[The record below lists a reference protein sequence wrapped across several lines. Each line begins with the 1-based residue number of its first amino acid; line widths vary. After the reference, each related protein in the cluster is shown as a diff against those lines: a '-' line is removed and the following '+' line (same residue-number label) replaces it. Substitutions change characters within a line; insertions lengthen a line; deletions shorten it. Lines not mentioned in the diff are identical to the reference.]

1 MPVQVTHN
9 NDGHFYTI
17 DVDLAKEGAEV
28 FDLTTYFKARVAD
41 SNVGLRFRW
50 FWQGQVFNTVG
61 KKPRVVGLVGQYSF
75 KKADNGINRELV
87 MSPDASAVAFT
98 GDVNDCEPGGYATY
112 YFPEQ
117 MFPQDG
123 MFKGTVGLLDDS
135 GETARYTSVDIW
147 FKVYPQAGGAQMG
160 KACDYYISELD
171 KTIKEAEDDL
181 ANHKKSMQQ
190 VVDEFVSKMNDL
202 TNRLETQAN
211 TDQMALDA
219 LEQKIK
225 QDGLFTQAEADAFKQ
240 AIMKAISLSY
250 STVSDMKQ
258 ADLKAGQYAETK
270 GYYLANDG
278 GGASYLIVS
287 AQPENKHYEQLT
299 NGMYA
304 ALIAND
310 YVNVKQLGAK
320 EDASVDLAPIVNANT
335 ALYDLFLP
343 AGNYY
348 ANSTIKLLK
357 SIKGVGGGRLPDS
370 KITSQLDSGKL
381 FDGSKLITESSIE
394 GIDFIANNE
403 DITVSIPITEYKNLT
418 IRNIGIENV
427 VNKALEIDDTFG
439 TSRACYI
446 DGLTIYGSSKKLA
459 NSTGLII
466 NGAKDSRIQDLEIM
480 GCQTGYKLKDT
491 FIYGSNWHIWCGSL
505 AGGDSDWQN
514 ATTAIYLSKASIYVS
529 LAFTDSAFNH
539 YYFNGVCSANITNL
553 VAMNDSDS
561 VKRLDSSTLVAG
573 DGSSQENFCVNGGT
587 VFVDEKFLNI
597 SRGKMRDIDIKL
609 RIDKQVYFSRLAQ
622 HDIAMLANTRN
633 FDADYQTSIPSN
645 ANGQPALI
653 AQIIKYDYTRTKF
666 TVANVNDSSFEVE
679 VYYAKGNTRITKTTR
694 ANSQQQVLYKDSP
707 NSIDIY
713 AISSPGTVWNVSGQQ
728 NRNSALIAT
737 APPATLADISTL
749 QPIKDAEYSTHGNSL
764 KFRLSPNSSGIVV
777 CDNNVGL
784 LRYDGSKLMIT
795 VLTGSFD
802 NVGYSVN
809 KTGQVFLAQVKSGEA
824 DLKVII

>member
-1 MPVQVTHN
+1 MLTLKYIIGQDQRKLTPFELH
-9 NDGHFYTI
+9 
-17 DVDLAKEGAEV
+17 EGDT
-28 FDLTTYFKARVAD
+28 FDLSKDPDVNKNKVQSMQYNSGMDEIFLELYEDQKDNAGALIPFDLSGANIMFEGWKPDGKYIVDPDIMTPI
-41 SNVGLRFRW
+41 SLQ
-50 FWQGQVFNTVG
+50 QGQCRINLPDQAFAVYGSYKQAFFRIYRDNKSIATLEFTFNIRADMVQ
-61 KKPRVVGLVGQYSF
+61 GQI
-75 KKADNGINRELV
+75 K
-87 MSPDASAVAFT
+87 
-98 GDVNDCEPGGYATY
+98 
-112 YFPEQ
+112 
-117 MFPQDG
+117 
-123 MFKGTVGLLDDS
+123 
-135 GETARYTSVDIW
+135 SVDWIGPVHEILE
-147 FKVYPQAGGAQMG
+147 KT
-160 KACDYYISELD
+160 KEDYES
-171 KTIKEAEDDL
+171 
-181 ANHKKSMQQ
+181 HKKSLDEAVSNAIAEYTKEMNTLKALGAS
-190 VVDEFVSKMNDL
+190 VDTSL
-202 TNRLETQAN
+202 AGL
-211 TDQMALDA
+211 L
-219 LEQKIK
+219 QKIK
-225 QDGLFTQAEADAFKQ
+225 DNNLFTQAEADAFKQ
-240 AIMKAISLSY
+240 AIMKAIGLTY
-250 STVSDMKQ
+250 SSVDLMKQ
-258 ADLKAGQYAETK
+258 ADLRVGQYVETK

-278 GGASYLIVS
+278 GGASYLIMS
-287 AQPENKHYEQLT
+287 AQPENKHYELL
-299 NGMYA
+299 NSGLYA
-304 ALIAND
+304 ALIADD
-310 YVNVKQLGAK
+310 YVNLKQLGAK
-320 EDASVDLAPIVNANT
+320 EDSTVDVATIINANT
-335 ALYDLFLP
+335 NLYDLFVP
-343 AGNYY
+343 AGTYY
-348 ANSTIKLLK
+348 ASSTIKQVKSLK
-357 SIKGVGGGRLPDS
+357 GAGGGRLPLS
-370 KITSQLDSGKL
+370 KITSQLGGGIL
-381 FDGSKLITESSIE
+381 FDGSKLVTESSIE

-418 IRNIGIENV
+418 IRNLGIENV
-427 VNKALEIDDTFG
+427 ANKALEIDDTFG

-573 DGSSQENFCVNGGT
+573 DGLSQENFCVNGGT
-587 VFVDEKFLNI
+587 IFVDEKFLNI
-597 SRGKMRDIDIKL
+597 SRGKMRDVDIKL
-609 RIDKQVYFSRLAQ
+609 RTDNETYFSRLAK

-633 FDADYQTSIPSN
+633 FNADYQTSVPAN

-694 ANSQQQVLYKDSP
+694 ANSQQQILYKDSP

-713 AISSPGTVWNVSGQQ
+713 ALSSPGTVWNVSGQQ

-749 QPIKDAEYSTHGNSL
+749 QSIKDAEYSAHSNSL

-795 VLTGSFD
+795 ILTGSFD
-802 NVGYSVN
+802 NVSYSVD